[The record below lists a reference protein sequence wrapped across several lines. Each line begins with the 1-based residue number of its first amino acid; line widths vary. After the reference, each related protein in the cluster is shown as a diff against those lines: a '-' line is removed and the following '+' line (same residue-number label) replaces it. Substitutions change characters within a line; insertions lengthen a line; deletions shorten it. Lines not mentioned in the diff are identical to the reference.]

1 MNEVARVAGATKHEP
16 ALDHASPKVFEGH
29 WKADGTAHAHA
40 PKWAKYRAE
49 AVSEFPLP
57 YRGGK
62 DPLAEQIGKFVA
74 KLDMLRPEKGGPAYL
89 GDSAALTWTYPEVKD
104 VKINQEKGD
113 LDGVL
118 DEVVQMFN
126 GLGNWGSPLTM
137 CNVLPQGNTAAI
149 LASMMAQVFA
159 PSLIEG
165 EYSWNVQRA
174 ELETAGMLA
183 NLIGWEPQQ
192 AGGVFTWGGSGCWTY
207 GVKYGLTRV
216 LPDSRTKGIR
226 TDAKIICSQQAHY
239 CQENC
244 SDWSGLGMDNVIRV
258 KTDIATN
265 QMDVVDLERI
275 LKELTASKTPVA
287 VVVCTMGTTDSS
299 CFDPIAKVRA
309 LLDRYPNPAGFGKTV
324 LYADAVVGWSWIY
337 FRDYDFANNPLG
349 FSERILPILK
359 QNGQA
364 MAEIEHA
371 DCVGIDFHKVG
382 FAPYVSSCFL
392 YKDAAEFEG
401 LHRRGQDAYL
411 QVRTPYNPMYYT
423 LEVSR
428 TAGGA
433 LAAWATMKYFGM
445 SGFQALL
452 GGILETKYYLYDL
465 LDEQQDMVCVNAE
478 DTGLINLYR
487 VYPKGVDAKAQYA
500 KELKNPGG
508 RADLVQNNHL
518 TEAVGNLMFEWYRT
532 GEKIDGQYTPWMSF
546 STGFRVTEYNRDEND
561 SEEVVFALKSFPMNP
576 FVTPEIMKHTIRCV
590 HAARDEVMKTRKLA
604 AA

>member
-1 MNEVARVAGATKHEP
+1 MNKITPLNKAASNKAAPKH
-16 ALDHASPKVFEGH
+16 AAPKEYEGH
-29 WKADGTAHAHA
+29 WKDDGAVHAHA
-40 PKWAKYRAE
+40 PRWAKYRSE
-49 AVSEFPLP
+49 MTSEFPLP

-104 VKINQEKGD
+104 VKIKQDMGK

-118 DEVVQMFN
+118 DEVVDMFQ

-137 CNVLPQGNTAAI
+137 CNVLPQANTAAI
-149 LASMMAQVFA
+149 MASMMAQVFA

-174 ELETAGMLA
+174 ELETAGMMA
-183 NLIGWEPQQ
+183 NLIGWEPQK

-244 SDWSGLGMDNVIRV
+244 SDWTGLGMDNVIRV

-299 CFDPIAKVRA
+299 CFDPIGKVRA

-337 FRDYDFANNPLG
+337 FRDYDFVKNPLG

-401 LHRRGQDAYL
+401 IHRRGHDAYL

-433 LAAWATMKYFGM
+433 LAAWATLKYFGM
-445 SGFQALL
+445 EGFQALL

-465 LDEQQDMVCVNAE
+465 LAEQPDMVCVNAD

-487 VYPKGVDAKAQYA
+487 IYPKGVDARVQYA
-500 KELKNPGG
+500 KELTNPGG
-508 RADLVQNNHL
+508 RADLIQNNHL
-518 TEAVGNLMFEWYRT
+518 TEAVGNLLFEWYRA
-532 GEKIDGQYTPWMSF
+532 GKKIDGQYTPWMSF
-546 STGFRVTEYNRDEND
+546 STGFRVTEYNRDEKD
-561 SEEVVFALKSFPMNP
+561 ADEVVFALKSFPMNP
-576 FVTPEIMKHTIRCV
+576 FVTPDIMKHTIRCV
-590 HAARDEVMKTRKLA
+590 HAARDEVMKSRKLA

>member
-1 MNEVARVAGATKHEP
+1 MNKIIPIKNGFPVPAPKHAAPKDYERHFNEEGVAHP
-16 ALDHASPKVFEGH
+16 
-29 WKADGTAHAHA
+29 HA
-40 PKWAKYRAE
+40 PKWAKYRTE
-49 AVSEFPLP
+49 ATSEFPLP

-89 GDSAALTWTYPEVKD
+89 GDNAALTWTYPEVKD
-104 VKINQEKGD
+104 VKVNQEKGD

-118 DEVVQMFN
+118 DEVVGMFN

-149 LASMMAQVFA
+149 MASMMSQVFA

-174 ELETAGMLA
+174 ELETVGMLA
-183 NLIGWEPQQ
+183 NLIGWQPQE

-216 LPDSRTKGIR
+216 LPDSRAKGIR

-258 KTDIATN
+258 KTDIDTN
-265 QMDVVDLERI
+265 QMDVFDLERI
-275 LKELTASKTPVA
+275 LQELTASKTPVA

-299 CFDPIAKVRA
+299 CFDPIGKVRA

-337 FRDYDFANNPLG
+337 FKDYDFKNNPLE
-349 FSERILPILK
+349 FSDRILPILRH
-359 QNGQA
+359 NGA
-364 MAEIEHA
+364 MMREIEHA

-392 YKDAAEFEG
+392 YKNADEFET
-401 LHRRGQDAYL
+401 LHRRGGDAYL

-423 LEVSR
+423 IEVSR
-428 TAGGA
+428 TANGA

-445 SGFQALL
+445 AGFQAPL
-452 GGILETKYYLYDL
+452 GGILETRYYLYDL
-465 LDEQQDMVCVNAE
+465 LEEQHDMVCVNKE

-487 VYPKGVDAKAQYA
+487 VYPKGVDAKVQYQ
-500 KELKNPGG
+500 KELTNPGG
-508 RADLVQNNHL
+508 RPDLVQNNHL
-518 TEAVGNLMFEWYRT
+518 TEAVGNLLFEWYRT
-532 GEKIDGQYTPWMSF
+532 GKKIDGQFTPWMSF
-546 STGFRVTEYNRDEND
+546 STGFRVTEYNRDEKD
-561 SEEVVFALKSFPMNP
+561 PDEVVFALKSFPMNP
-576 FVTPEIMKHTIRCV
+576 FVTTEIMKHTVRCV
-590 HAARDEVMKTRKLA
+590 LAARDEVMKSRVLA